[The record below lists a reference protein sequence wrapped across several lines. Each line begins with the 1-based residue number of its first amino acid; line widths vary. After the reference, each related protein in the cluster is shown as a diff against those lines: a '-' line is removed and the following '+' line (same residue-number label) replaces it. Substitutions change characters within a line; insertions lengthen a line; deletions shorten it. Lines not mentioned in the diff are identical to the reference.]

1 MDSETL
7 FDALFVA
14 GLVALGVL
22 NVARWSAARS
32 REASWNETPP
42 ASGRPCARRSGGW
55 LWAAQALVAAA
66 LGALVLLRYFDAWP
80 RGGAPL

>member
-1 MDSETL
+1 MDSE
-7 FDALFVA
+7 ALFEALFAA

-22 NVARWSAARS
+22 SVARWSVARS
-32 REASWNETPP
+32 REASWNETPL

-55 LWAAQALVAAA
+55 LSAAQALVAVS
-66 LGALVLLRYFDAWP
+66 LGALVLLRYCGVWP